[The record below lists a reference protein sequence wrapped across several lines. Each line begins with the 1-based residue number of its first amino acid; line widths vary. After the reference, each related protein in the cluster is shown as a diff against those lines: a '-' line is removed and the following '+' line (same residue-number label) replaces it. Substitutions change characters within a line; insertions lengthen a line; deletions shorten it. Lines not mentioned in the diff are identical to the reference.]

1 MRGDGMGWPFD
12 GMGGSD
18 LGPQSMGSAVPA
30 NTNTAAVAAGK
41 LSAAKGIATE
51 FGAAILAEF
60 LFFLLDKLLGGRLS
74 GSAKKLD
81 ASPQAMQG
89 YAAQQQVTAAGV
101 TKQSSMVADLARSM
115 LGGAVTS
122 MAAASFFSE
131 ILRHAEASKKASGVQ
146 QQAAKTTTEISS
158 TIGQAQGTFMTL
170 VKKFGSKVMV
180 LLNSMFGAF
189 MAIVVATLALK
200 IILALVMRLISR
212 VTGKGDRAAA
222 QATTTL
228 GGITAAMSSRG
239 PASALPGG
247 TPPAMTGI
255 GSGRTSGSI
264 GGPTTGQNMMP
275 NVLTA
280 GPGVPG
286 WVPTRT
292 GMVAVTLQDGKVK
305 SVDVP
310 TGPDQPR
317 SYRVS
322 AVSDADG
329 DGRKE
334 TQEMLVNLD
343 ASQPPG

>member
-1 MRGDGMGWPFD
+1 
-12 GMGGSD
+12 
-18 LGPQSMGSAVPA
+18 
-30 NTNTAAVAAGK
+30 
-41 LSAAKGIATE
+41 
-51 FGAAILAEF
+51 
-60 LFFLLDKLLGGRLS
+60 
-74 GSAKKLD
+74 
-81 ASPQAMQG
+81 
-89 YAAQQQVTAAGV
+89 
-101 TKQSSMVADLARSM
+101 
-115 LGGAVTS
+115 
-122 MAAASFFSE
+122 
-131 ILRHAEASKKASGVQ
+131 
-146 QQAAKTTTEISS
+146 
-158 TIGQAQGTFMTL
+158 
-170 VKKFGSKVMV
+170 
-180 LLNSMFGAF
+180 
-189 MAIVVATLALK
+189 
-200 IILALVMRLISR
+200 
-212 VTGKGDRAAA
+212 
-222 QATTTL
+222 
-228 GGITAAMSSRG
+228 
-239 PASALPGG
+239 
-247 TPPAMTGI
+247 MTGI